1 MGYVE
6 AKHFSPA
13 IIIVSCSLGA
23 ALAAVHKQIVET
35 GRALSLSTKKHPTTK
50 ETYDQRFVYEL
61 GGRTDEW
68 KPQCCCAING

>member
-13 IIIVSCSLGA
+13 RIIASWSVGA

-50 ETYDQRFVYEL
+50 ET
-61 GGRTDEW
+61 
-68 KPQCCCAING
+68 